1 MGCFSSRYR
10 TSADRVAADHTAK
23 CKDHWYIVTGGNSG
37 IGLCTVLALARN
49 GAHVIVGAR
58 DQAKT
63 ERVCA
68 SMSADPKVK
77 ESGGTVEGLA
87 LDLGSNDSVR
97 AFAENFRK
105 MNRPLHGLVNN
116 AGVMFLPY
124 SVNKAGIETVIAIN
138 HCGPYLLTNLLMD
151 LLIASKSRI
160 VNVSSALHKSGNKTL
175 DFDTFRSTAA
185 KYNKMVAYQQSKLA
199 NVLFSYEINKRF
211 GDRGVTS
218 FALHP
223 GVIGTD
229 LSREL
234 SCGCLLKMP
243 CCLVCLKTPSQ
254 GASTTMECL
263 LTDVVPNNENF
274 YYADCRSEALVKKL
288 VNAEDAQK
296 LWEWSETNVTG
307 NAEKKEDDKKT

>member
-1 MGCFSSRYR
+1 MGGYR
-10 TSADRVAADHTAK
+10 TSADSVASDNSAK
-23 CKDHWYIVTGGNSG
+23 CKDRWFIVTGGNSG
-37 IGLCTVLALARN
+37 IGLFTVLALARH
-49 GAHVIVGAR
+49 GAHVVVGAR

-68 SMSADPKVK
+68 NISADPTVK
-77 ESGGTVEGLA
+77 TSGGTVEGLA

-116 AGVMFLPY
+116 AGVMLLPY
-124 SVNKAGIETVIAIN
+124 SVNNAGIETVVAIN
-138 HCGPYLLTNLLMD
+138 HCGPYLLTTLLMD
-151 LLIASKSRI
+151 LLIASKPSRV
-160 VNVSSALHKSGNKTL
+160 VNVSSALYKSGNKAL
-175 DFDTFRSTAA
+175 DIGTFRSTAA
-185 KYNKMVAYQQSKLA
+185 TYNKMVAYQQSKLA

-229 LSREL
+229 LVREV
-234 SCGCLLKMP
+234 SCGCLLKLP
-243 CCLVCLKTPSQ
+243 CCLVCMKTPSQ
-254 GASTTMECL
+254 GASTTLQCL

-274 YYADCRSEALVKKL
+274 YYANCKSEAVVKKL

-296 LWEWSETNVTG
+296 LWEWSEANVSG
-307 NAEKKEDDKKT
+307 NEEKKEDGGQVKV